1 MPAYRDFKTLMRCIE
16 GWMMGFTH
24 RERERESWGEPERV
38 SACVPF
44 IAQLSRKSLLMERH
58 LQGISP
64 LPLLWRMGRNGGDVH
79 LKIEGGKEAAG
90 RHELCVARLNSC
102 QERH

>member
-1 MPAYRDFKTLMRCIE
+1 MEGFTDVLAYLGFKTLMRCIE
-16 GWMMGFTH
+16 GWMMGFTES
-24 RERERESWGEPERV
+24 ERMGWGEPGRV

-64 LPLLWRMGRNGGDVH
+64 LLRWTGRDGGGES
-79 LKIEGGKEAAG
+79 LKIEREGTG
-90 RHELCVARLNSC
+90 
-102 QERH
+102 

>member
-1 MPAYRDFKTLMRCIE
+1 MEGFTDVPAYLGFKTLMRCIE
-16 GWMMGFTH
+16 GWMKGFT
-24 RERERESWGEPERV
+24 ERGRMSWAERGRV

-64 LPLLWRMGRNGGDVH
+64 PLRWMGRDGGGEH
-79 LKIEGGKEAAG
+79 LKIERGGME
-90 RHELCVARLNSC
+90 
-102 QERH
+102 

>member
-1 MPAYRDFKTLMRCIE
+1 MDDGFYR
-16 GWMMGFTH
+16 G
-24 RERERESWGEPERV
+24 RERMSWGEQGRV

-64 LPLLWRMGRNGGDVH
+64 LLGWMGRDGGGEH
-79 LKIEGGKEAAG
+79 LKIEREGMG
-90 RHELCVARLNSC
+90 
-102 QERH
+102 